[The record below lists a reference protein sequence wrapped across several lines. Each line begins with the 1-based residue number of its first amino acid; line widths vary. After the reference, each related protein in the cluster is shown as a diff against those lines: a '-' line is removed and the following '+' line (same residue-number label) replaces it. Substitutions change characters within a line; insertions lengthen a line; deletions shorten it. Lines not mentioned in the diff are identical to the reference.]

1 MKSLGITVLGSGSRG
16 NSILLHSADEGIL
29 IDAGFSRKEIIA
41 RMLKSNVSPEIIKA
55 ILISHEHGDHIS
67 GAKLLADN
75 FGIPTYGTSETLK
88 HLHVYEKLG
97 RDVRIFESGSVF
109 NVGSFEIRPFSVP
122 HDAADPVGFVVTCQ
136 RVKVGIA
143 TDMGH
148 LSALC
153 LKRLSGCDALII
165 ESNHDVEMQKNSERA
180 MHLKR
185 RVLGKHGHLNN
196 DDAMSALPLLISR
209 NTRFLCLSH
218 LSSECNSQELVRKL
232 AENKLAEL
240 NRPDILLSIADQ
252 LIPLPT
258 VWMNPSEPELCV
270 F

>member
-16 NSILLHSADEGIL
+16 NSILLHSEDEGIL
-29 IDAGFSRKEIIA
+29 VDAGFSRKEILA
-41 RMLKSNVSPEIIKA
+41 RIQKSNISPEIIKA
-55 ILISHEHGDHIS
+55 IVISHEHGDHVS
-67 GAKLLADN
+67 GAKVFADS

-88 HLHVYEKLG
+88 HLHGYGKLG
-97 RDVRIFESGSVF
+97 KEIKVFESGSVF
-109 NVGSFEIRPFSVP
+109 NIGTFEIRPFSVP
-122 HDAADPVGFVVTCQ
+122 HDAVDPVGFVVTYQ
-136 RVKVGIA
+136 GIKVGIA

-148 LSALC
+148 FSALC

-196 DDAMSALPLLISR
+196 DDAMSALPHLISR
-209 NTRFLCLSH
+209 NTRVLCLSH
-218 LSSECNSQELVRKL
+218 LSTECNSQELVRRL
-232 AENKLAEL
+232 AEKKLAEL
-240 NRPDILLSIADQ
+240 NRSDILLLVTDQ
-252 LIPLPT
+252 MIPLPT
-258 VWMNPSEPELCV
+258 VWMNPFEPE

>member
-16 NSILLHSADEGIL
+16 NSILLHSEDEGIL
-29 IDAGFSRKEIIA
+29 VDAGFSRKEIIA
-41 RMLKSNVSPEIIKA
+41 RIQKSNICPEIIKA

-67 GAKLLADN
+67 GAKILADS

-88 HLHVYEKLG
+88 YLDSFGKLG
-97 RDVRIFESGSVF
+97 KELKVFESGSAF
-109 NVGSFEIRPFSVP
+109 SIGTFEIRPFSVP
-122 HDAADPVGFVVTCQ
+122 HDAADPVGFVVAYHG
-136 RVKVGIA
+136 VKVGIA

-153 LKRLSGCDALII
+153 IKRLSGCDALII

-180 MHLKR
+180 LHLKR

-196 DDAMSALPLLISR
+196 DDAISALPLLISR

-218 LSSECNSQELVRKL
+218 LSTECNRQELVRKL
-232 AENKLAEL
+232 AEKKLAEL
-240 NRPDILLSIADQ
+240 NRSDILLTIADQ
-252 LIPLPT
+252 IIPLPT
-258 VWMNPSEPELCV
+258 VWINPIEPE

>member
-29 IDAGFSRKEIIA
+29 VDAGFSRKEIIA
-41 RMLKSNVSPEIIKA
+41 RMHKSNLSPEIVKA

-67 GAKLLADN
+67 GVKILADSL
-75 FGIPTYGTSETLK
+75 GIPAYGTSETLK
-88 HLHVYEKLG
+88 HLHSHGKLG
-97 RDVRIFESGSVF
+97 RYVKVFESGSVF
-109 NVGSFEIRPFSVP
+109 SIGSFEVRPFSVP
-122 HDAADPVGFVVTCQ
+122 HDAADPVGFVVTYQ
-136 RVKVGIA
+136 GIKVGIA

-153 LKRLSGCDALII
+153 LKRLSGCDVLII

-196 DDAMSALPLLISR
+196 DDAMSALPHLIST
-209 NTRFLCLSH
+209 NTRLLCLSH
-218 LSSECNSQELVRKL
+218 LSTECNSPELVRKL
-232 AENKLAEL
+232 AEKKLAEL
-240 NRPDILLSIADQ
+240 NRSDILLSITDQ
-252 LIPLPT
+252 MTPLPT
-258 VWMNPSEPELCV
+258 VWMNPIEPQ